1 MSLLLRLTALLVLAW
16 AVILFALKGHVVAQE
31 ELSPQ
36 VRAFANGLA
45 VTNAALAYMFWLG
58 ARDPAANRC
67 AVYGAVI
74 FLALRLA
81 NDLYELLV
89 LLPARGAAIS
99 LADLVVTSALLV
111 GILEALPRMVKN
123 DEERGKAKGKS

>member
-1 MSLLLRLTALLVLAW
+1 MSLLLRLTALLVLVW
-16 AVILFALKGHVVAQE
+16 AVILLALKGHVVAPE

-36 VRAFANGLA
+36 VRAFANALVVA
-45 VTNAALAYMFWLG
+45 NAALAYMFWYG

-67 AVYGAVI
+67 AVYGAII

-81 NDLYELLV
+81 DDLYELLV

-99 LADLVVTSALLV
+99 LADLVVTLTLLV
-111 GILEALPRMVKN
+111 GILEALPRMVKT
-123 DEERGKAKGKS
+123 DER

>member
-1 MSLLLRLTALLVLAW
+1 VSLLLRLTALLVLAW
-16 AVILFALKGHVVAQE
+16 AVILLALKGHVVAQE

-45 VTNAALAYMFWLG
+45 VANAALACMFWYG
-58 ARDPAANRC
+58 ARDPAANRG

-81 NDLYELLV
+81 DDLYELLV

-99 LADLVVTSALLV
+99 LADLVVTLTLLV
-111 GILEALPRMVKN
+111 GILEALPRMVK
-123 DEERGKAKGKS
+123 K